1 MAARTAASGRA
12 PRTRSAEIGAGIAQI
27 AAESGAEIVEV
38 AAEIVESGAEIVEVG
53 AEIVEIAA
61 VASAHRR
68 AARAEGTAREVGTV
82 GAAPSPS
89 PIALPLGAR
98 RRP

>member
-1 MAARTAASGRA
+1 MAAHTAASGRA
-12 PRTRSAEIGAGIAQI
+12 PCTRSAEIGAGIAQI

-38 AAEIVESGAEIVEVG
+38 G

-61 VASAHRR
+61 VASTHRR

-82 GAAPSPS
+82 GAVPSPS